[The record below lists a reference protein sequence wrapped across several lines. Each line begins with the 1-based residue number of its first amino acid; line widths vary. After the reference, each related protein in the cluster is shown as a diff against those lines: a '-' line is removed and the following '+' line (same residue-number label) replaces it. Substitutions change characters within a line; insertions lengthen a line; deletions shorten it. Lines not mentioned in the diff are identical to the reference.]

1 VSAGLGGIE
10 MFAPSIVGQVFATN
24 VAALVGLYGLN
35 RLGTSLGL
43 RRRAE
48 APVSA

>member
-1 VSAGLGGIE
+1 
-10 MFAPSIVGQVFATN
+10 MFAPSIVGRVFVTN

-35 RLGTSLGL
+35 RLGMSLGL
-43 RRRAE
+43 RRRTE